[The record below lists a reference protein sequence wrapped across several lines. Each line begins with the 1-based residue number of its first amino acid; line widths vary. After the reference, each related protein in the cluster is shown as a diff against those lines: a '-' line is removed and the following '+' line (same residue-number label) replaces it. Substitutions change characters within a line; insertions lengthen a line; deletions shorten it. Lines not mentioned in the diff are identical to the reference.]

1 MIYYFNSIRVV
12 LEVHRGKG
20 FIELE
25 LFNFV
30 ESVTESLNR
39 SRNELETACKYIEL
53 YFEEILLAYNE
64 GDLNINSRVKSLYD
78 RQPTFCNR

>member
-1 MIYYFNSIRVV
+1 M
-12 LEVHRGKG
+12 
-20 FIELE
+20 ELE

-39 SRNELETACKYIEL
+39 SRNELETACKDIEL

-64 GDLNINSRVKSLYD
+64 GDLNINSRVKSL
-78 RQPTFCNR
+78 